1 MKKSHFVY
9 YSSIGIRGFTLLS
22 KFAFIILLA
31 KLLQSSDLGVYGLIS
46 AAVGYA
52 IFAIGFE
59 FYTYS
64 TREIINSK
72 IDDLFFILKNQ
83 SFFYV
88 LSYIFY
94 IPIFFII
101 KYYSLLPE
109 GSEYWFIAI
118 LFFEHVAQEINRIL
132 ITLESQAFAS
142 LVLFIRQG
150 LWCWIVIAIML
161 FFPSQRT
168 LLTVFTLWLFGTFCA
183 SVTGVA
189 YILIKHK
196 NYHSSTISW
205 HWIKKGIILSAPMLI
220 AALAL
225 RGFFTFDRFTV
236 EHISGLK
243 TLGAY
248 TLFISMTAAIQSFL
262 DTILISFSFPKL
274 AKLCYRKEYA
284 EFIIGMK
291 LFAIKLIAVSFLLCI
306 CCFFTGY
313 ILINWIGKKEYFE
326 LLPLFLLLIIAT
338 FIYCLSLIP
347 HLGLYALRKD
357 KMIVWSQCLTFLLF
371 LASLYVTLK
380 AADINYIAYGLIIS
394 FTVLLFL
401 KLAMFMK
408 LLARIR

>member
-1 MKKSHFVY
+1 MKKSLFIY
-9 YSSIGIRGFTLLS
+9 YLSIGIRGFTLIS
-22 KFAFIILLA
+22 KFVFIILLA

-72 IDDLFFILKNQ
+72 SDDLFFILKNQ

-94 IPIFFII
+94 IPIFIVI
-101 KYYSLLPE
+101 QHYSFLPH
-109 GSEYWFIAI
+109 GSEYWFLAI
-118 LFFEHVAQEINRIL
+118 LFFEHIAQEINRIL
-132 ITLESQAFAS
+132 ITLENQAFAS

-150 LWCWIVIAIML
+150 LWCWLVIAIML
-161 FFPSQRT
+161 LFPTSRN
-168 LLTVFTLWLFGTFCA
+168 LFIVFTLWLFGTFCA
-183 SVTGVA
+183 SAMGFF
-189 YILIKHK
+189 YILK
-196 NYHSSTISW
+196 NNKRKFTSPFSW
-205 HWIKKGIILSAPMLI
+205 RWIMRGIILSAPMLI

-225 RGFFTFDRFTV
+225 RGFFTFDRFAV
-236 EHISGLK
+236 EHIAGLK
-243 TLGAY
+243 ILGVY

-274 AKLCYRKEYA
+274 AKLCYRKDYIG
-284 EFIIGMK
+284 FIAGMK
-291 LFAIKLIAVSFLLCI
+291 SFAFKLIAVSLLLCI

-313 ILINWIGKKEYFE
+313 ILIQWIGKIEYWE
-326 LLPLFLLLIIAT
+326 LLPLFQLLIVAT

-371 LASLYVTLK
+371 SSFLYIALK
-380 AADINYIAYGLIIS
+380 VANINYIAYGMI
-394 FTVLLFL
+394 
-401 KLAMFMK
+401 
-408 LLARIR
+408 

>member
-1 MKKSHFVY
+1 MKKSHFIY
-9 YSSIGIRGFTLLS
+9 LSSIGIRGITLLS
-22 KFAFIILLA
+22 KFVFIILLA
-31 KLLQSSDLGVYGLIS
+31 KLLQSSDLGIYGLIS

-72 IDDLFFILKNQ
+72 NDNLFFILKNQ
-83 SFFYV
+83 SFFYF

-118 LFFEHVAQEINRIL
+118 LFFEHIAQEINRIL

-150 LWCWIVIAIML
+150 LWCWIVIVIML

-168 LLTVFTLWLFGTFCA
+168 LFVVFTLWLLGTFCA
-183 SVTGVA
+183 SVTGVI
-189 YILIKHK
+189 YIFKNHK
-196 NYHSSTISW
+196 QYHKSQVSW

-243 TLGAY
+243 ILGAY

-274 AKLCYRKEYA
+274 AKLCYRKEYV
-284 EFIIGMK
+284 EFINGIK
-291 LFAIKLIAVSFLLCI
+291 LFAIKLIVLSFLLCI

-313 ILINWIGKKEYFE
+313 ILIKWIGKNEYFE
-326 LLPLFLLLIIAT
+326 LLPLFQLLIIAT

-371 LASLYVTLK
+371 LSFLYITLK
-380 AADINYIAYGLIIS
+380 VADINYIAYGMIIS

-401 KLAMFMK
+401 KLAMFIK

>member
-1 MKKSHFVY
+1 MKKSHFIY
-9 YSSIGIRGFTLLS
+9 LSSIGIRGITLLS
-22 KFAFIILLA
+22 KFVFIILLA
-31 KLLQSSDLGVYGLIS
+31 KLLQSSDLGIYGLIS

-72 IDDLFFILKNQ
+72 KDNLFFILKNQ
-83 SFFYV
+83 SFFYF

-118 LFFEHVAQEINRIL
+118 LFFEHIAQEINRIL

-150 LWCWIVIAIML
+150 LWCWIVIVIML

-168 LLTVFTLWLFGTFCA
+168 LFVVFTLWLLGTFCA
-183 SVTGVA
+183 SVTGVI
-189 YILIKHK
+189 YIFKNHK
-196 NYHSSTISW
+196 QYHKSQVSW

-243 TLGAY
+243 ILGAY

-274 AKLCYRKEYA
+274 AKLCYRKEYV
-284 EFIIGMK
+284 EFINGIK
-291 LFAIKLIAVSFLLCI
+291 LFAIKLIVLSFLLCI

-313 ILINWIGKKEYFE
+313 ILIKWIGKNEYFE
-326 LLPLFLLLIIAT
+326 LLPLFQLLIIAT

-371 LASLYVTLK
+371 LSFLYITLK
-380 AADINYIAYGLIIS
+380 VADINYIAYGMIIS

-401 KLAMFMK
+401 KLAMFIK